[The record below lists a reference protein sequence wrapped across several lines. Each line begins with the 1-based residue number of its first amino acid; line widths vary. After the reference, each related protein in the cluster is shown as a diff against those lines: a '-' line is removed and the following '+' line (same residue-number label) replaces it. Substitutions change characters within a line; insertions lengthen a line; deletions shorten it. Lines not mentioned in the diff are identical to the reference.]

1 MHLRRDLRGEV
12 QAHKILLGI
21 KDESTNARIPDCL
34 RRRKCRLRGVFSLRC
49 GSRPPVREE
58 HQQRLREFPAPRRPR
73 EMQKRFEQTC
83 RERRAPSRRQ
93 FPQQPLCQLHAARQR
108 QQCLG
113 TIAAKRDE
121 THAVTAHI
129 RLSQEGDHR
138 PLHRAHPRARRHRPA
153 RIHDKEDIRTAF
165 SLAHRTPQIAPRDD
179 DAPPVRRTAAQALVG
194 RGGAQ
199 CRGKGNIMLPRA
211 RGGVTHHTPA
221 RRARRCDAFPT
232 AHAHC
237 TSIACK
243 VEDRHCHPRKGVKD
257 RIRSALDGTLWRL
270 CIVGIAAVLVR
281 AFLRAFLGRRFVCVG
296 IVPRRISRIGMLTLR
311 CFLPLLLPARI
322 VRILRV
328 SVPIVAFRHLRGRG
342 HLGRRA
348 HAVRQDV
355 ERRLLHIGGQ
365 EIGASREGGN
375 RACRLREKQLRAI
388 ARTAHPHDELRRK
401 RAHRGGDGNIR
412 KTLPRRGNRRAKF
425 LLLRTIVC
433 GK

>member
-1 MHLRRDLRGEV
+1 
-12 QAHKILLGI
+12 
-21 KDESTNARIPDCL
+21 
-34 RRRKCRLRGVFSLRC
+34 
-49 GSRPPVREE
+49 
-58 HQQRLREFPAPRRPR
+58 
-73 EMQKRFEQTC
+73 
-83 RERRAPSRRQ
+83 
-93 FPQQPLCQLHAARQR
+93 
-108 QQCLG
+108 
-113 TIAAKRDE
+113 
-121 THAVTAHI
+121 
-129 RLSQEGDHR
+129 
-138 PLHRAHPRARRHRPA
+138 
-153 RIHDKEDIRTAF
+153 
-165 SLAHRTPQIAPRDD
+165 
-179 DAPPVRRTAAQALVG
+179 
-194 RGGAQ
+194 
-199 CRGKGNIMLPRA
+199 MLPRA

-221 RRARRCDAFPT
+221 RRARRRDAFPT

-257 RIRSALDGTLWRL
+257 RIRSAPDGTLRRL

-328 SVPIVAFRHLRGRG
+328 SVPIVAFRRLRGCGHLR
-342 HLGRRA
+342 RRT

-375 RACRLREKQLRAI
+375 RACRLREKQLRAV

-401 RAHRGGDGNIR
+401 RAHRGGNGNIR
-412 KTLPRRGNRRAKF
+412 KTLPRRRNRRAE
-425 LLLRTIVC
+425 LLLRRTIVR
-433 GK
+433 GKRLRRTAVGAGAANDLTPLRRIVRPRERDEHTESVEHGGGERPLGGVHRPDEHDRGILLRRGKSRVEEGARQ

>member
-1 MHLRRDLRGEV
+1 
-12 QAHKILLGI
+12 
-21 KDESTNARIPDCL
+21 
-34 RRRKCRLRGVFSLRC
+34 
-49 GSRPPVREE
+49 
-58 HQQRLREFPAPRRPR
+58 
-73 EMQKRFEQTC
+73 
-83 RERRAPSRRQ
+83 
-93 FPQQPLCQLHAARQR
+93 
-108 QQCLG
+108 
-113 TIAAKRDE
+113 
-121 THAVTAHI
+121 
-129 RLSQEGDHR
+129 
-138 PLHRAHPRARRHRPA
+138 
-153 RIHDKEDIRTAF
+153 
-165 SLAHRTPQIAPRDD
+165 
-179 DAPPVRRTAAQALVG
+179 
-194 RGGAQ
+194 
-199 CRGKGNIMLPRA
+199 MLPRA
-211 RGGVTHHTPA
+211 RGGVAHHAPA
-221 RRARRCDAFPT
+221 RRARRREAFPIAR
-232 AHAHC
+232 AHNAP
-237 TSIACK
+237 IPRK
-243 VEDRHCHPRKGVKD
+243 VEERHYHPRKGVKD
-257 RIRSALDGTLWRL
+257 RIRSAPDGTLRRL

-328 SVPIVAFRHLRGRG
+328 SVPIVAFRRLRGRG

-375 RACRLREKQLRAI
+375 RACRLREKQLRAV

-412 KTLPRRGNRRAKF
+412 KTLPRRRNRRAKF